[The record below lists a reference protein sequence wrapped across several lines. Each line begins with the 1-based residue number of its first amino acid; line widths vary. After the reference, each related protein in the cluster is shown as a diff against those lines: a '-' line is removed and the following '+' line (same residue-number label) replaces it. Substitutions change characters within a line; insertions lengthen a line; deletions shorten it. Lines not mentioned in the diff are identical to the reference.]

1 MSIPAQVMERSQPRR
16 YRKATVA
23 IIGLLLVLFSLTML
37 PPLFIGLL
45 WAFSTGGKLFA
56 YQSGVLVLGY
66 AYGYF
71 RHTDLIKIG
80 LFLTVVDF
88 VVLWLSVAF
97 YWPLL
102 GL

>member
-1 MSIPAQVMERSQPRR
+1 MLYWGGFFYHFVTASELSMLATSMPILMEFSR
-16 YRKATVA
+16 AN
-23 IIGLLLVLFSLTML
+23 GLD
-37 PPLFIGLL
+37 PLFIGLL
-45 WAFSTGGKLFA
+45 WAFSSGGKLFA
-56 YQSGVLVLGY
+56 YQSAVLVLGY
-66 AYGYF
+66 AYGHF

-88 VVLWLSVAF
+88 VVVWLSVVF

>member
-1 MSIPAQVMERSQPRR
+1 MLVTSLPLLMDFARAHGLDPVW
-16 YRKATVA
+16 
-23 IIGLLLVLFSLTML
+23 IGMLWSFS
-37 PPLFIGLL
+37 
-45 WAFSTGGKLFA
+45 SGGKLFA

-66 AYGYF
+66 GYGYF

-80 LFLTVVDF
+80 LFLTLVDF
-88 VVLWLSVAF
+88 LVILPSVLF